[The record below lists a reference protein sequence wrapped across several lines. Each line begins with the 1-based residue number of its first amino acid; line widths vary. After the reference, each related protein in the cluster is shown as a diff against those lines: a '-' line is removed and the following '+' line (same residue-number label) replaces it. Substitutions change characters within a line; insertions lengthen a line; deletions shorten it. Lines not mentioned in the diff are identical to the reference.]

1 MGVALNSTNRYAP
14 ATTDWPSAVVLT
26 NVHPAGSV
34 SVAPQP
40 GEVVK
45 SELGVRVTVTVAPGA
60 AAAGMDLV
68 TVPAA
73 SAGVAMNAS
82 AITSSRETGRMLYLV
97 LLIIHLSVRRF
108 TFLFW
113 ITYT

>member
-1 MGVALNSTNRYAP
+1 
-14 ATTDWPSAVVLT
+14 VLT

-60 AAAGMDLV
+60 AVAGIDLI

-73 SAGVAMNAS
+73 IAGAATIAS
-82 AITSSRETGRMLYLV
+82 AITSSIEIGKMLYLI
-97 LLIIHLSVRRF
+97 LRIFIHP
-108 TFLFW
+108 
-113 ITYT
+113 